1 MQYVIV
7 RRTKGR
13 DGLRRLNVLHIVTKL
28 ELGGAQ
34 KSALDI
40 VSILN
45 KTRYNLSLVSSND
58 GILLPDA
65 LNIPEINTAFL
76 PALKRTISPLKDLRT
91 LISLT
96 RFIKNKNF
104 DIVHTH
110 SSKAGILG
118 RWAARLAGVPVIL
131 HTIHGWG
138 FHQWQNP
145 LARRLFIFLERLTA
159 RITDKLIA
167 VSQSVIKKGL
177 NARIGTEDKY
187 ALLEYG
193 IPLQKFTGCQAD
205 IKKKKE
211 ELGLKTDSNVVG
223 MVACFKPQ
231 KAPEDFIKVAALVKK
246 NFPETKF
253 LLVGDGVLRRK
264 LEGLRKRFAL
274 EKDVIFTGWRRDI
287 PQILSILDVFMLT
300 SLWEGSPIVLL
311 EAMAS
316 AVPIVATSTGGAQEI
331 IRNGINGFLVSPGN
345 IQTMAQRAA
354 ALLKNKALA
363 RKMGREG
370 KRLLGPSFEV
380 EHMVERIDKLYQTL
394 GKEKRLC

>member
-1 MQYVIV
+1 M
-7 RRTKGR
+7 
-13 DGLRRLNVLHIVTKL
+13 RRLNVLHIVTKL

-45 KTRYNLSLVSSND
+45 KTKYNLSLVSSNE
-58 GILLPDA
+58 GILVPDV
-65 LNIPEINTAFL
+65 LDIPQINATFL
-76 PALKRTISPLKDLRT
+76 PALKRTISPLKDFIT

-96 RFIKNKNF
+96 RFIKKKKF

-118 RWAARLAGVPVIL
+118 RWAAKLAGVPMIL
-131 HTIHGWG
+131 HTVHGWG
-138 FHQWQNP
+138 FHHRQNP
-145 LARRLFIFLERLTA
+145 LTRRLFIFLERLTA
-159 RITDKLIA
+159 KITDKLIA
-167 VSQSVIKKGL
+167 VSQSDIKRGL

-187 ALLEYG
+187 VLVRYG
-193 IPLQKFTGCQAD
+193 IPLQEFTGCQVD

-211 ELGLKTDSNVVG
+211 ELGIKTGSPIVG

-231 KAPEDFIKVAALVKK
+231 KAPEDFLRTAALVKK
-246 NFPETKF
+246 DFPEAKF

-274 EKDVIFTGWRRDI
+274 EKEVIFTGWRRDI
-287 PQILSILDVFMLT
+287 PQILSILDVFVLT

-311 EAMAS
+311 EAMAC
-316 AVPIVATSTGGAQEI
+316 ALPVVTTSTGGAQETI
-331 IRNGINGFLVSPGN
+331 HNGSNGFIVNFGDIEAMARKIVS
-345 IQTMAQRAA
+345 
-354 ALLKNKALA
+354 LLKNTDLA

-370 KRLLGPSFEV
+370 RRLLDPSFEV
-380 EHMVERIDKLYQTL
+380 EHMVKQVDRLYQTL
-394 GKEKRLC
+394 GKEKKLC